1 MKKNNIGFLFAALFS
16 ITGCSAVR
24 ETFDQDQFHTND
36 FKLNYYHGTPSK
48 YLVADNYR
56 ETIINA
62 TGRVTFNSPFDNA
75 YNAII
80 LSDVLNGDIP
90 SIDEAIALYG
100 DDKVKAIK
108 LEDYA
113 SEVEYIF
120 AINESL
126 ARPDNLKASYF
137 HYAELNS
144 MTTGANFS
152 ETIKNAF
159 KQGIFSKLTDT
170 LIVCDGSGS
179 LVRIQI
185 DETGMGQTFS
195 HELIDY
201 RNFVI
206 SARGGTSID
215 YGKEGIP
222 SVRSANVRMKI
233 SFFIEKSTTSEA
245 LKYTLI
251 YDVPEMSS
259 DNNSLTTVMTMDLT
273 SLLPAEALKRV
284 NGMTIN
290 YELLDH
296 DYLMPGGVK
305 NDTTDYEFALMLYEV
320 MFPYSVWR

>member
-1 MKKNNIGFLFAALFS
+1 MKRNNIGLLFAALFT

-36 FKLNYYHGTPSK
+36 FSLNYYHYTPSK
-48 YLVADNYR
+48 YLVTSNYR
-56 ETIINA
+56 ETVINA
-62 TGRVTFNSPFDNA
+62 TGSVTFNSPFDNA
-75 YNAII
+75 YNTII
-80 LSDVLNGDIP
+80 LSDLYHGDIP
-90 SIDEAIALYG
+90 SIEGAIALYG
-100 DDKVKAIK
+100 DDVVKAIK
-108 LEDYA
+108 RSDYA
-113 SEVEYIF
+113 SEVEYVY

-126 ARPDNLKASYF
+126 ARPSNLNAAYYR
-137 HYAELNS
+137 YAELNS
-144 MTTGANFS
+144 LTTGANFS

-159 KQGIFSKLTDT
+159 KQGVFSKLTDT

-185 DETGMGQTFS
+185 DETGMGQTFT

-215 YGKEGIP
+215 YGKEGVAT
-222 SVRSANVRMKI
+222 VRSANVRMKI

-305 NDTTDYEFALMLYEV
+305 NNATDYEFALMLYEV
-320 MFPYSVWR
+320 MFPFSVWR